1 MAKKINDQAQN
12 ITAFKS
18 TTKIKKVK
26 KQTEKYCDMQY
37 EFRQSILYYKTNSRE
52 NMKGKR
58 DSKEHLT
65 KSNKNSSLQTEMVHP
80 GSSRMDKDPHFS
92 ETPELGL
99 LRKF

>member
-1 MAKKINDQAQN
+1 MAKKKDQAQN

-18 TTKIKKVK
+18 TTKIQKVK
-26 KQTEKYCDMQY
+26 KAEKCCDMQY

-52 NMKGKR
+52 NIKGKR
-58 DSKEHLT
+58 DSKEHFT
-65 KSNKNSSLQTEMVHP
+65 KLNKNSSLQTEMAHP

-92 ETPELGL
+92 ETSELRR